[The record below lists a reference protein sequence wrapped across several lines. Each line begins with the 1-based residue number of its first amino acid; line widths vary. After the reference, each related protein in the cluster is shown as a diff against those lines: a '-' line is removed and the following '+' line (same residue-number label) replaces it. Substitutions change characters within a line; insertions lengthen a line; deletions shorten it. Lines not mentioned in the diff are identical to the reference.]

1 MINNPNKKIIAEERE
16 HDSHTLSRTQ
26 RFPGVANNL
35 TSSSSFCGNQRIR
48 NVISNDPLA

>member
-26 RFPGVANNL
+26 RFPGVTGTL
-35 TSSSSFCGNQRIR
+35 TSLSSN
-48 NVISNDPLA
+48 